1 MTADD
6 LDAVCEL
13 EARAYEFPW
22 SRAII
27 GGCTTVSYRIW
38 LGTVPGETLHVCQGF
53 LSVAAGEAHILNVG
67 VEPDRQGQGF
77 GTALLNHLIFDAT
90 ELGAGQMFL
99 EVRASNASAI
109 QMYLNRGFN
118 EIGRRPGYYPAAT
131 GREDALVFALELGLE

>member
-13 EARAYEFPW
+13 ETRAYEFPW

-38 LGTVPGETLHVCQGF
+38 LGTVPGETQHVCQGF

-77 GTALLNHLIFDAT
+77 GTALLNHLISDAT